1 MQKQLY
7 TNQKSAVDYAKG
19 QAAAVKEA
27 FREKFQELDQLL
39 GSKLKQLEACAMD
52 EKNVDEILE
61 QTRQRLAWLENIQT
75 RIQEILDI

>member
-1 MQKQLY
+1 M
-7 TNQKSAVDYAKG
+7 DYAKG